1 MAMNQMQLIQSLGE
15 AMAWLDRE
23 IDWGVSP
30 TELRHL
36 CGRIGELYVAVI
48 NNGTMATEVNQKGF
62 DVLGADGQKISV
74 KTTAKMG
81 SSGHVSFNAN
91 TLEHVDH
98 VIILRINI
106 DVCQIETLLDV
117 SVADAIRLMTVEVD
131 GWRTLPFSRLN
142 KKPAVRAEIKA
153 VKEVTYQGATIRELE
168 NGSIEV
174 ERGGEIML
182 PVKPELRELAIRL
195 KIDRLNIS
203 GNPLNTRQLGS
214 QIIGKLLASS

>member
-1 MAMNQMQLIQSLGE
+1 MEMNQMQLIQSLGE

-23 IDWGVSP
+23 IDWGVPP

-62 DVLGADGQKISV
+62 DVRSADGQKISV

-91 TLEHVDH
+91 TLEHVDR

-106 DVCQIETLLDV
+106 DASQIETLLDV
-117 SVADAIRLMTVEVD
+117 PVAGAISLMTAEVD
-131 GWRTLPFSRLN
+131 GRRTLPFSRLS
-142 KKPAVRAEIKA
+142 KKPTIRADIKV
-153 VKEVTYQGATIRELE
+153 VKEVTYQGTTIRELE

-174 ERGGEIML
+174 ERGGEILL

-195 KIDRLNIS
+195 NIDRLNSS
-203 GNPLNTRQLGS
+203 GNPLNTRQLGG
-214 QIIGKLLASS
+214 QIIAKLQDSP